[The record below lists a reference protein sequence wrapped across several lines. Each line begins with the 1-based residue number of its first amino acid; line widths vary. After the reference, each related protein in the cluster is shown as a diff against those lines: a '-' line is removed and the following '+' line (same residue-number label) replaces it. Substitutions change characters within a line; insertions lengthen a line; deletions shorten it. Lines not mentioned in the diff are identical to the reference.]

1 MTPGRRDFLA
11 ALGAT
16 ALAGGCASETVRG
29 SRGYRVP
36 IIDAHAHWYPREF
49 VALLEKEGE
58 ANGAK
63 MGRDA
68 RGNTVVVS
76 VPGGTQQSTMR
87 ANMIEPE
94 LIIAE
99 MEQRGVDMYALS
111 MTNPMVYWAPPAF
124 ALRLS
129 QAANDAC
136 AEMHVRYPR
145 RFVGSIMLPLHD
157 TGLALQ
163 ELERAARLPGMRAIN
178 MGTHVNGRNLHD
190 EVFWPVYARCEELG
204 LPLFLHNLYPFG
216 AERLKD
222 FFMINVLGNP
232 YEDGVAAA
240 SLVYGGV
247 LDAFPKL
254 EVYLPHGGG
263 TFPWLIGRF
272 DYATGTSAAL
282 KHMKQ
287 PPSAYLKRFYY
298 DVIVFNPQVMRAL
311 IDLVGVERIVM
322 GTDFP
327 QGMGIKQPVDF
338 VESVPRLSLRER
350 EMILSLNAQR
360 MLRLELAPGG
370 AGA

>member
-1 MTPGRRDFLA
+1 MPITRRDFLA

-16 ALAGGCASETVRG
+16 TLLPSCASEPVRSGG
-29 SRGYRVP
+29 SSSVP

-49 VALLEKEGE
+49 VSLLEREGE

-63 MGRDA
+63 MGRDEL
-68 RGNTVVVS
+68 GNTVVVS
-76 VPGGTQQSTMR
+76 VPGGTQRSVMR
-87 ANMIEPE
+87 RNMIEPE
-94 LIIAE
+94 LILTE
-99 MEQRGVDMYALS
+99 MEERRVDMYALS

-124 ALRLS
+124 ALKLS

-136 AEMHVRYPR
+136 AQIHVKYPR
-145 RFVGSIMLPLHD
+145 RFVGSIMLPLQD
-157 TGLALQ
+157 TKLALQ
-163 ELERAARLPGMRAIN
+163 ELERAAKLPGMRAIN
-178 MGTHVNGRNLHD
+178 MATHVNGRNLHD
-190 EVFWPVYARCEELG
+190 KAFWPVYARCEELG

-247 LDAFPKL
+247 FDAFPKL
-254 EVYLPHGGG
+254 EAYLSHGGG

-272 DYATGTSAAL
+272 DYAVGTSPAL

-287 PPSAYLKRFYY
+287 PASAYLRRFYY
-298 DVIVFNPQVMRAL
+298 DVIVFNPQIMRDL
-311 IDLVGVERIVM
+311 IDLVGVDRVVM

-327 QGMGIKQPVDF
+327 QAMAVKQPVQF
-338 VESVPRLSLRER
+338 IESVPGLSLRER

-360 MLRLELAPGG
+360 MLKI
-370 AGA
+370 

>member
-1 MTPGRRDFLA
+1 MTTSRRKFLA
-11 ALGAT
+11 TLAAGALTAGCATETKLGA
-16 ALAGGCASETVRG
+16 
-29 SRGYRVP
+29 RGYAVP

-49 VALLEKEGE
+49 VTLLEKEGE

-63 MGRDA
+63 MARDEQ
-68 RGNTVVVS
+68 GNTVVVS
-76 VPGGTQQSTMR
+76 VPGGTQRSALR
-87 ANMIEPE
+87 RNMIEPE
-94 LIIAE
+94 LILAE
-99 MEQRGVDMYALS
+99 MDERGIDMYALS

-136 AEMHVRYPR
+136 AAMHARYPK
-145 RFVGSIMLPLHD
+145 RFVGTIMLPLHD
-157 TGLALQ
+157 TKLALQ
-163 ELERAARLPGMRAIN
+163 ELDRAARLPGMRAIN
-178 MGTHVNGRNLHD
+178 MATHVNGRNLHD
-190 EVFWPVYARCEELG
+190 KAFWPVYARCEELG

-216 AERLKD
+216 EERLKD

-240 SLVYGGV
+240 SLLYGGV

-272 DYATGTSAAL
+272 DYAIEMSPAL

-287 PPSAYLKRFYY
+287 PASAYLRRFYY
-298 DVIVFNPQVMRAL
+298 DVIVFDPRIMRDL
-311 IDLVGVERIVM
+311 VTLVGVDRVVM

-327 QGMGIKQPVDF
+327 QAMAVKQPVQF
-338 VESVPRLSLRER
+338 IESVPGLSLRDR

-360 MLRLELAPGG
+360 MLKL
-370 AGA
+370 

>member
-1 MTPGRRDFLA
+1 
-11 ALGAT
+11 
-16 ALAGGCASETVRG
+16 
-29 SRGYRVP
+29 
-36 IIDAHAHWYPREF
+36 
-49 VALLEKEGE
+49 
-58 ANGAK
+58 
-63 MGRDA
+63 
-68 RGNTVVVS
+68 
-76 VPGGTQQSTMR
+76 
-87 ANMIEPE
+87 
-94 LIIAE
+94 
-99 MEQRGVDMYALS
+99 
-111 MTNPMVYWAPPAF
+111 
-124 ALRLS
+124 
-129 QAANDAC
+129 
-136 AEMHVRYPR
+136 
-145 RFVGSIMLPLHD
+145 
-157 TGLALQ
+157 
-163 ELERAARLPGMRAIN
+163 

-190 EVFWPVYARCEELG
+190 KAFWPVYARCEELG

-254 EVYLPHGGG
+254 EVYLAHGGG

-272 DYATGTSAAL
+272 DYAAGYNPAL

-298 DVIVFNPQVMRAL
+298 DVIVFNAQIMRDL

-327 QGMGIKQPVDF
+327 QAMAVNQPVDF
-338 VESVPRLSLRER
+338 VESVPRPLRER

-360 MLRLELAPGG
+360 MLRLEPVLRG
-370 AGA
+370 AGMSDKRTEMNDRAPAAAMRWACVARRRRMRAGSCGDRVRGGHYEQDIRRHDGESPVLCVAELQGHARFLRQSFRHARRMGRRHEVPARLRIGRRAEQLLPDSGKAGRAADGRAFRIRPPGLLEACRRVEGRATAATHH